1 MSHTPKTP
9 TPSYTTAN
17 LPTDLPEGSVVFDS
31 SLQKLVSFKLGSWG
45 TLGGVGSTTY
55 VRDNVAGVIDQIQG
69 DIPEDWKKTDT
80 SLKGL
85 VIGTSCTS
93 IGDSAFRFCSGLTG
107 SLVIPDSVTT
117 IGSYAFDGCSG
128 FDGTLTLPNTI
139 ENIRRSAFD
148 SCSGLTGPLNI
159 PDSVTFIDDYTFNGC
174 SSLTGSLTIPNSV
187 TKVGV
192 QAFADCSSL
201 TGTLTIPN
209 SILSAFG
216 HSAFKNCSGLNNVD
230 CYVEKS
236 FLDVSSCL
244 LGTSV
249 TTIHVRS
256 TDSTWTAG
264 AGQTIGGKTGIEV
277 IKDL

>member
-69 DIPEDWKKTDT
+69 DIPEDWKNND
-80 SLKGL
+80 SFLKGL

-93 IGDSAFRFCSGLTG
+93 IGNSAFINCFGFTGL
-107 SLVIPDSVTT
+107 LVIPDSVTT
-117 IGSYAFDGCSG
+117 IGDYAFYFCNFGG
-128 FDGTLTLPNTI
+128 ALTI
-139 ENIRRSAFD
+139 GS
-148 SCSGLTGPLNI
+148 
-159 PDSVTFIDDYTFNGC
+159 SVTSIGDGAFNTC
-174 SSLTGSLTIPNSV
+174 AFSGSLTIPNSV
-187 TKVGV
+187 T
-192 QAFADCSSL
+192 
-201 TGTLTIPN
+201 
-209 SILSAFG
+209 SIGDGAFG
-216 HSAFKNCSGLNNVD
+216 YIPALTNVN

-236 FLDVSSCL
+236 LLDVPICL
-244 LGTSV
+244 FGTSV

-264 AGQTIGGKTGIEV
+264 AGQTIGGKTGITV

>member
-55 VRDNVAGVIDQIQG
+55 VRGDVAGVIDQIQG
-69 DIPEDWKKTDT
+69 DIPDNWKDTDT

-93 IGDSAFRFCSGLTG
+93 IGRRAFSSCVNLTG
-107 SLVIPDSVTT
+107 SLIIPDSVTSIGVSAFGQCLGLTSLNLGNGVVT
-117 IGSYAFDGCSG
+117 IDRYAFL
-128 FDGTLTLPNTI
+128 GTTN
-139 ENIRRSAFD
+139 
-148 SCSGLTGPLNI
+148 LTGI
-159 PDSVTFIDDYTFNGC
+159 
-174 SSLTGSLTIPNSV
+174 LTIPNSV
-187 TKVGV
+187 KTIGQTALSVGDGV
-192 QAFADCSSL
+192 
-201 TGTLTIPN
+201 TTM
-209 SILSAFG
+209 
-216 HSAFKNCSGLNNVD
+216 H
-230 CYVEKS
+230 CYVERS
-236 FLDVSSCL
+236 V
-244 LGTSV
+244 LGNDTITNTLI

-256 TDSTWTAG
+256 TDSTWTSG
-264 AGQTIGGKTGIEV
+264 FGQTIGGKANITV

>member
-55 VRDNVAGVIDQIQG
+55 VRDNIAGVIDQTQG
-69 DIPEDWKKTDT
+69 DIPDNWKYLDS

-85 VIGTSCTS
+85 VIGTSCEI
-93 IGDSAFRFCSGLTG
+93 IGANAFSFCVNLTG
-107 SLVIPDSVTT
+107 SLVIPNSVTS
-117 IGSYAFDGCSG
+117 IRHDAFYQCSG
-128 FDGTLTLPNTI
+128 F
-139 ENIRRSAFD
+139 
-148 SCSGLTGPLNI
+148 TGK
-159 PDSVTFIDDYTFNGC
+159 
-174 SSLTGSLTIPNSV
+174 LTIPNSV
-187 TKVGV
+187 TSIGLF
-192 QAFADCSSL
+192 AFSECY
-201 TGTLTIPN
+201 TLT
-209 SILSAFG
+209 SI
-216 HSAFKNCSGLNNVD
+216 D
-230 CYVEKS
+230 CYVEES
-236 FLDVSSCL
+236 ILNSGNILRNSGF
-244 LGTSV
+244 

>member
-69 DIPEDWKKTDT
+69 DIPNSWKNLDT

-93 IGDSAFRFCSGLTG
+93 IGDSAFEDCSGLTG
-107 SLVIPDSVTT
+107 SLVIPNSVTT
-117 IGSYAFDGCSG
+117 IEFSAFRNCSSFTGTLTIGNGLRIIDNFLFSGCGFTGSLVIPNGVRSIGISAFNGCSG
-128 FDGTLTLPNTI
+128 F
-139 ENIRRSAFD
+139 
-148 SCSGLTGPLNI
+148 
-159 PDSVTFIDDYTFNGC
+159 
-174 SSLTGSLTIPNSV
+174 TGSLIIPNSV
-187 TKVGV
+187 TNIR
-192 QAFADCSSL
+192 D
-201 TGTLTIPN
+201 
-209 SILSAFG
+209 SAFG
-216 HSAFKNCSGLNNVD
+216 DCTGLTSVNIGSNVANIGNFIGAFVNCTNLLVVN

-236 FLDVSSCL
+236 ILDKSSNL
-244 LGTSV
+244 LNSGV